1 MTTKRPKRSKGNA
14 SRYLEQLMKG
24 PLTLGDALS
33 AIRESEEM
41 SLSEFAAVL
50 EVSRSH
56 LCDIEQGRRAVSPE
70 RAARFANA
78 LKQHEAQFV
87 RLALQDQVRAAGLNL
102 KVEVHAA

>member
-1 MTTKRPKRSKGNA
+1 
-14 SRYLEQLMKG
+14 MKG
-24 PLTLGDALS
+24 PVTLGDALS

-41 SLSEFAAVL
+41 SLSEFAAIL

-56 LCDIEQGRRAVSPE
+56 LCDLEQGRRAVSPG
-70 RAARFANA
+70 RAARFAKA

-87 RLALQDQVRAAGLNL
+87 RLALQDQVHAAGLKL